1 MFLCL
6 YLPTEIQ
13 IWFLNTL
20 KEKKNQ
26 ISKFSLFLLQRCCS
40 VKCDCYTTAYSPR
53 TANEESGSV
62 HACVNS
68 IRLLQSKAYRWSSLS
83 SPCRSQEADWFFRV
97 CLNLYTLLLLLR
109 FWIQVYL
116 FPPLSVLSVHMCM
129 QVFISSC
136 IQQLLVFCPVQ
147 GYVCWWSH
155 CRVFPLGQVMIGGRS
170 LNNLSLC

>member
-1 MFLCL
+1 MLKGKKKPHKFLSSHC
-6 YLPTEIQ
+6 
-13 IWFLNTL
+13 
-20 KEKKNQ
+20 
-26 ISKFSLFLLQRCCS
+26 LFLLQRCCS

-97 CLNLYTLLLLLR
+97 CLDLYTLLLVLR

-116 FPPLSVLSVHMCM
+116 FFSPLSVLSTHMCLY
-129 QVFISSC
+129 VFISSY
-136 IQQLLVFCPVQ
+136 IQQLLIFCPVQ
-147 GYVCWWSH
+147 GSVCWWGH
-155 CRVFPLGQVMIGGRS
+155 CRVFPLGPVMIGGRS